1 MDSMLSRIDEKNI
14 FRAVS
19 YASTGLAIATNGCF
33 DPRTGL
39 YMRTPETARVYAED
53 ARAALDSV
61 GESARATAQYRV
73 AAQLVATLSSMVL
86 S

>member
-1 MDSMLSRIDEKNI
+1 MDSITSRDERGI
-14 FRAVS
+14 FRATS
-19 YASTGLAIATNGCF
+19 CASTGLAIAATGCF

-39 YMRTPETARVYAED
+39 YVRAPETARVYAED